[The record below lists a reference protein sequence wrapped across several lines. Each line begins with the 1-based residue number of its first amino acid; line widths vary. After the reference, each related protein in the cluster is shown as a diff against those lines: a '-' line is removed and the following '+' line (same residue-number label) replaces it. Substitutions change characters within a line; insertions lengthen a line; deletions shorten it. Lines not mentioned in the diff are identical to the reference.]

1 MTFINVFVMRNV
13 SAWIFRRLSAAVLL
27 AVVSLHVQAQDFVFQ
42 PYGVILEENN
52 EIFSEPDT
60 IYEGEAFTG
69 SAPIV
74 IRFNAGVAEPSSA
87 LRFEWQV
94 SRFPDMKALE
104 LTRFDEETE
113 LDFVE
118 AGTLYVRVIITDSE
132 SELTYESSP
141 FSITVSESKLE
152 MPNAFSPN
160 GDGINDV
167 YKITYESII
176 SLDAYIFNRW
186 GQQIYHMDL
195 SNVDEGWD
203 GTYHGKQV
211 KDGVYFIMVK
221 AVGSDGVEYT
231 KRKDIN
237 ILRGTNGT
245 LSGGNE

>member
-13 SAWIFRRLSAAVLL
+13 SAWIFRWLSAAVLL
-27 AVVSLHVQAQDFVFQ
+27 AVVSQHVQAQDFVFQ

-94 SRFPDMKALE
+94 SRFPDMEALE

-141 FSITVSESKLE
+141 FSVTVSESKLE

>member
-52 EIFSEPDT
+52 EMFSEPDT

-94 SRFPDMKALE
+94 SRFPDMEALE

-141 FSITVSESKLE
+141 FSVTVSESKLE

>member
-1 MTFINVFVMRNV
+1 M
-13 SAWIFRRLSAAVLL
+13 
-27 AVVSLHVQAQDFVFQ
+27 
-42 PYGVILEENN
+42 
-52 EIFSEPDT
+52 FSEPDT

-94 SRFPDMKALE
+94 SRFPDMEALE

-141 FSITVSESKLE
+141 FSVTVSESKLE

>member
-1 MTFINVFVMRNV
+1 MRNV

-74 IRFNAGVAEPSSA
+74 IRFNVGVAEPSSA

-94 SRFPDMKALE
+94 SRFPDMEALE

-141 FSITVSESKLE
+141 FSVTVSESKLE

>member
-1 MTFINVFVMRNV
+1 MRNV

-94 SRFPDMKALE
+94 SRFPDMEALE

-141 FSITVSESKLE
+141 FSVTVSESKLE

-245 LSGGNE
+245 LSGGYE

>member
-94 SRFPDMKALE
+94 SRFPDMEALE

-141 FSITVSESKLE
+141 FSVTVSESKLE

>member
-1 MTFINVFVMRNV
+1 MRNV
-13 SAWIFRRLSAAVLL
+13 SAWIFRWLSAAVLL
-27 AVVSLHVQAQDFVFQ
+27 AVVSQHVQAQDFVFQ
-42 PYGVILEENN
+42 PYGAILEENN
-52 EIFSEPDT
+52 EMFSEPDT

-94 SRFPDMKALE
+94 SRFPDMEALE

-141 FSITVSESKLE
+141 FSVTVSESKLE

>member
-1 MTFINVFVMRNV
+1 MRNV

-27 AVVSLHVQAQDFVFQ
+27 AVVSLHVQAQNFVFQ
-42 PYGVILEENN
+42 PYGAILEENN

-94 SRFPDMKALE
+94 SRFPDMEALE

-141 FSITVSESKLE
+141 FSVTVSESKLE

>member
-1 MTFINVFVMRNV
+1 MRNV

-94 SRFPDMKALE
+94 SRFPDMEALE

-141 FSITVSESKLE
+141 FSVTVSESKLE

-221 AVGSDGVEYT
+221 AVGRTGLKT
-231 KRKDIN
+231 
-237 ILRGTNGT
+237 G
-245 LSGGNE
+245 

>member
-1 MTFINVFVMRNV
+1 MRNV

-94 SRFPDMKALE
+94 SRFTDMEALE

-141 FSITVSESKLE
+141 FSVTVSESKLE

>member
-1 MTFINVFVMRNV
+1 MRNV
-13 SAWIFRRLSAAVLL
+13 SAWIFRWLSAAVLL
-27 AVVSLHVQAQDFVFQ
+27 VVVSQHVQAQDFVFQ
-42 PYGVILEENN
+42 PYGVILKENN

-94 SRFPDMKALE
+94 SRFPDMEALE

-141 FSITVSESKLE
+141 FSVTVSESKLE

-237 ILRGTNGT
+237 ILRGTNET

>member
-13 SAWIFRRLSAAVLL
+13 SAWIFRWLSAAVLL

-94 SRFPDMKALE
+94 SRFPDMEALE

-141 FSITVSESKLE
+141 FSVTVSESKLE

>member
-1 MTFINVFVMRNV
+1 MRNV

-94 SRFPDMKALE
+94 SRFSDMEALE

-141 FSITVSESKLE
+141 FSVTVSESKLE

>member
-1 MTFINVFVMRNV
+1 MRNV

-94 SRFPDMKALE
+94 SRFPDMEALE

-141 FSITVSESKLE
+141 FSVTVSESKLE

-203 GTYHGKQV
+203 GTYHDKQV

>member
-1 MTFINVFVMRNV
+1 MRNV
-13 SAWIFRRLSAAVLL
+13 SAWIFRWLSAAVLL

-94 SRFPDMKALE
+94 SRFPDMEALE

-141 FSITVSESKLE
+141 FSVTVSESKLE